1 MALPNGY
8 CGLPL
13 RQKCPHANACLDS
26 PVFVTTAEFLPQHHS
41 QLAATRTLIA
51 TAEADGHFR
60 MVEMNRRVAD
70 NLEAII
76 TTLEHPAE
84 QDADES

>member
-1 MALPNGY
+1 
-8 CGLPL
+8 
-13 RQKCPHANACLDS
+13 
-26 PVFVTTAEFLPQHHS
+26 
-41 QLAATRTLIA
+41 
-51 TAEADGHFR
+51 